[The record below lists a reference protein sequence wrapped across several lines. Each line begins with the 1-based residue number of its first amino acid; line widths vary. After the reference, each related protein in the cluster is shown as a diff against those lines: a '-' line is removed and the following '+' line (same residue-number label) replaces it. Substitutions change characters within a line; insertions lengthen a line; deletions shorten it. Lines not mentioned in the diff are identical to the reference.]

1 MDTIIKFVVNVVSL
15 GGTYALLALGLAV
28 VFSVLRL
35 INFAHGEMMALSG
48 YVLLAGIVLGVPFWV
63 AAVSAI
69 VAGGLAAI
77 IMEATA
83 FRPVRSAS
91 PATLLMTSFAVA
103 MLLQVI
109 FQNGVSPRGQAVPVP
124 SFFNSSVSIGPAQI
138 SMIQLISIIVS
149 LASLVLLR
157 FFFFNTRMGWAIR
170 ASATEFEIV
179 RLMGIKASRLIALA
193 FLISGLLAGIA
204 GVLWVMQRGSVDPL
218 MGLKPVLAAFIV
230 VVIGGL
236 GSLSG
241 AVIAGYL
248 LAAIE
253 IALQTWLPESLVPFR
268 EALTFIFVIAVLSVF
283 PNGLFGR
290 RVRWGTR
297 TGQR

>member
-63 AAVSAI
+63 AAISAI

-103 MLLQVI
+103 MLLQVV

-170 ASATEFEIV
+170 AAATEFEIV

-290 RVRWGTR
+290 RVPEKV
-297 TGQR
+297 

>member
-1 MDTIIKFVVNVVSL
+1 MDTIIKFNVNVVSL

-63 AAVSAI
+63 AAISAI

-103 MLLQVI
+103 MLLQVV

-138 SMIQLISIIVS
+138 SMIQLSSIIVS

-290 RVRWGTR
+290 RVPEKV
-297 TGQR
+297 

>member
-1 MDTIIKFVVNVVSL
+1 
-15 GGTYALLALGLAV
+15 
-28 VFSVLRL
+28 
-35 INFAHGEMMALSG
+35 
-48 YVLLAGIVLGVPFWV
+48 
-63 AAVSAI
+63 
-69 VAGGLAAI
+69 
-77 IMEATA
+77 
-83 FRPVRSAS
+83 
-91 PATLLMTSFAVA
+91 
-103 MLLQVI
+103 
-109 FQNGVSPRGQAVPVP
+109 
-124 SFFNSSVSIGPAQI
+124 
-138 SMIQLISIIVS
+138 
-149 LASLVLLR
+149 
-157 FFFFNTRMGWAIR
+157 
-170 ASATEFEIV
+170 
-179 RLMGIKASRLIALA
+179 MGIKASRLIALA

-290 RVRWGTR
+290 RVPEKV
-297 TGQR
+297 